1 MLEACSHVNVTGG
14 DLNMLYLVRG
24 GYCSH
29 VNVTEGD
36 LNMLYL
42 VRGGSCSHVNVTE
55 GDLNIIRSHN
65 WDLEDII
72 K

>member
-42 VRGGSCSHVNVTE
+42 VRCGSC
-55 GDLNIIRSHN
+55 
-65 WDLEDII
+65 
-72 K
+72 

>member
-1 MLEACSHVNVTGG
+1 MLEACSHVNVTEEDLNMLYLVRCGSCSHVNVTEE

-24 GYCSH
+24 GY
-29 VNVTEGD
+29 
-36 LNMLYL
+36 
-42 VRGGSCSHVNVTE
+42 CSHVNVTE